1 MEEIQ
6 FGAYALPV
14 VLMVI
19 LALFYRIVGENVSN
33 RWKSVIAV
41 LAGTG
46 LGVAGIAYANQ
57 PWTAQV
63 IIDYSLYGFMQG
75 AAAVGLWEVTTK
87 GVMNK

>member
-14 VLMVI
+14 VLMV
-19 LALFYRIVGENVSN
+19 LLGLVYRITGENIPN
-33 RWKSVIAV
+33 RWKSVIAIV
-41 LAGTG
+41 AGCGLGLAG
-46 LGVAGIAYANQ
+46 VAYNSQ
-57 PWTAQV
+57 PWTAKV
-63 IIDYSLYGFMQG
+63 IIDYALYGFMQG

>member
-14 VLMVI
+14 VLMV
-19 LALFYRIVGENVSN
+19 LLGLVYRMVGENIPN
-33 RWKSVIAV
+33 RWKSVMAV
-41 LAGTG
+41 FCGVG
-46 LGVAGIAYANQ
+46 LGLAGIAYNEQ
-57 PWTAQV
+57 PWTAKV
-63 IIDYSLYGFMQG
+63 IIDYALYGFMQG

>member
-1 MEEIQ
+1 MDIQ

-14 VLMVI
+14 VLMVV

-33 RWKSVIAV
+33 RWKSIIAIV
-41 LAGTG
+41 AGVG
-46 LGVAGIAYANQ
+46 LGLAGIAYNEQ
-57 PWTAQV
+57 LWTAKT

-87 GVMNK
+87 GVLNK

>member
-1 MEEIQ
+1 MEIN

-19 LALFYRIVGENVSN
+19 LALVYRIVGDGVITN
-33 RWKSVIAV
+33 RWKSVIAIV
-41 LAGTG
+41 AGVG
-46 LGVAGIAYANQ
+46 LGLAGIAYEGK
-57 PWTAQV
+57 PWVAPT
-63 IIDYSLYGFMQG
+63 IIDYTLYGFMQG

>member
-14 VLMVI
+14 VLMVV
-19 LALFYRIVGENVSN
+19 LGLFYRIVGENIEN

-41 LAGTG
+41 VAG
-46 LGVAGIAYANQ
+46 LGLGIAGIAYANQ

-75 AAAVGLWEVTTK
+75 AAAVGLWEVTSK

>member
-1 MEEIQ
+1 MEIN

-19 LALFYRIVGENVSN
+19 LALFYRIVGDGVVSN
-33 RWKSVIAV
+33 RWKAVIAV
-41 LAGTG
+41 VCGTG
-46 LGVAGIAYANQ
+46 LGIVGIAYNTQ
-57 PWTAQV
+57 PWTAQ
-63 IIDYSLYGFMQG
+63 IITDYALYGFMQG